1 MVKAYLRYEFSAA
14 FGVITSAANP
24 TYDASGKL
32 LFTSSLESISVWNP
46 KQGTLVK
53 QLSPVV
59 ASTSTAT
66 GAGAAGSGGVAEVT
80 VLCCAPGSSAT
91 TIAAGYSDGTVR
103 LWDYQSGDCTVTFRG
118 HKTAVSCLRYN
129 SGGSLLVS
137 GGRDTDVV
145 VWDVVGETGL
155 YRLRGHKDQVTDV
168 VFLPSQSKLVSCSK
182 DGLVKVWDLDTQH
195 CCQTLGGHKAEV
207 WSLDVNPR
215 GTRLA
220 TGATDNEIRVFAIR
234 ESGAVE
240 AMETEGGTGRGD
252 AAPGADP
259 DHTVLVPMGSVRRGA
274 ASNERVAMLRFSGD
288 GEWLGVQAAGK
299 GLELFRVRDE
309 DEAIRKLK
317 RRRRRR
323 KEKAAKK
330 AAEKGGGK
338 KAAEAAVVKKGTGR
352 DSDGDEQDE
361 HDDDQQDGEGPRGE
375 EDDTLKASDEL
386 EAVQLVSSK
395 GAKIKAFCFA
405 PPGAKLPPGVMCRL
419 ALSLSNNCIEIL
431 NVSSETNSYDTA
443 SRIDLGGHR
452 SDVRALALSSDDMS
466 LLTTSSAALK
476 LWNPRTGSCLATME
490 SGYGLSVLFAPGN
503 KFAVVGTKEGSLEV
517 FDLGAAARVHV
528 EPEAHG
534 GAVWSLTPLPNKA
547 GFFSGAADKA
557 VKLWHWSVVAEP
569 GGAKS
574 LRVSHVRTVSMA
586 DDVLS
591 VRLSPDGKLLAVA
604 LLDATVK
611 VYFADSMKFF
621 LSLYGHKLPVL
632 CMDISSDST
641 LLLTGS
647 SDKNIKVW
655 GLDFGD
661 CHKSL
666 FAHGDAVMSVAWV
679 PGTHYAFSAGK
690 DRLLK
695 YWDLDRFELLLELPG
710 HSGELWCCA
719 VSQFGDFVVT
729 GSHDRSIRRWERS
742 SEPFFVEEERER
754 RLESLFE
761 ADIENTAAD
770 KDAAAGAAAA
780 GDVAGAAAMT
790 TGRRTLEAVSAAD
803 AIIDA
808 LEAAALELERL
819 RTADRERA
827 EAATAGRP
835 PPRPLPPNAL
845 MGSLAPSAYVFKV
858 VSAVRASE
866 LEQAVMMMPFADALR
881 LLGYLPQW
889 LQGGGTAV
897 ELTVRLAVLLV
908 RLHQGQLVATAAAR
922 PVLLALQRRLR
933 VAAQGLKDVMGFNL
947 AAMSYL
953 VRRARE
959 SEGVTEAD
967 AVAPAKRQLIG
978 SRGAAA

>member
-46 KQGTLVK
+46 KQGSLVK

-59 ASTSTAT
+59 ASTSTGT
-66 GAGAAGSGGVAEVT
+66 GASAAGSGGMAEVT
-80 VLCCAPGSSAT
+80 VLCCAPGGSST
-91 TIAAGYSDGTVR
+91 TIAAGYSDGSVR
-103 LWDYQSGDCTVTFRG
+103 LWDYLSGDCTVTFRG
-118 HKTAVSCLRYN
+118 HKTAVSCLRFN
-129 SGGSLLVS
+129 AGGSLLVS
-137 GGRDTDVV
+137 GGRDTDLV

-168 VFLPSQSKLVSCSK
+168 VFLPAQSKLVSSSK

-195 CCQTLGGHKAEV
+195 CCQTLGGYKAEV
-207 WSLDVNPR
+207 WSLDVNPG
-215 GTRLA
+215 GTRLV
-220 TGATDNEIRVFAIR
+220 TGATDDEIRVFAIR
-234 ESGAVE
+234 NSGAAE
-240 AMETEGGTGRGD
+240 AMETEGATGGTD
-252 AAPGADP
+252 Q
-259 DHTVLVPMGSVRRGA
+259 DHTVLVPMGSVRRLA
-274 ASNERVAMLRFSGD
+274 ASHERVAMLRFSSD
-288 GEWLGVQAAGK
+288 GEWLGVQGAGK
-299 GLELFRVRDE
+299 GLALFRVRDE
-309 DEAIRKLK
+309 DEATRKLK
-317 RRRRRR
+317 RRRSRR

-330 AAEKGGGK
+330 AAEKAK
-338 KAAEAAVVKKGTGR
+338 KAAAAAATKKVAEEEG
-352 DSDGDEQDE
+352 
-361 HDDDQQDGEGPRGE
+361 DDDEGQDGERPEG

-386 EAVQLVSSK
+386 EAAQLVTSK
-395 GAKIKAFCFA
+395 VAKIRAFCFA
-405 PPGAKLPPGVMCRL
+405 PPAAKLPPGVACRL
-419 ALSLSNNCIEIL
+419 ALSLSNNCIEVL
-431 NVSSETNSYDTA
+431 NINSETNSYDTA
-443 SRIDLGGHR
+443 SRIDLAGHR

-466 LLTTSSAALK
+466 LLTASSAALK
-476 LWNPRTGSCLATME
+476 MWNPRTGSCLSTME

-528 EPEAHG
+528 EEGAHG

-547 GFFSGAADKA
+547 GFFSGAADKT
-557 VKLWHWSVVAEP
+557 VKLWHWSVVAEE
-569 GGAKS
+569 GKAKS
-574 LRVSHVRTVSMA
+574 LRVRHVKTVSVA

-710 HSGELWCCA
+710 HQGELWCCGI
-719 VSQFGDFVVT
+719 SQFGDFVVT

-761 ADIENTAAD
+761 ADMENTAAD
-770 KDAAAGAAAA
+770 KDTAAGATSDAAA
-780 GDVAGAAAMT
+780 AAAAVAGH
-790 TGRRTLEAVSAAD
+790 RTLEAVSAAD

-827 EAATAGRP
+827 EAAAAGRP

-845 MGSLAPSAYVFKV
+845 MGSLVPSAYVFKV
-858 VSAVRASE
+858 VSSVRASE
-866 LEQAVMMMPFADALR
+866 LEQAIMMMPFADALR
-881 LLGYLPQW
+881 LLGYLSQW

-897 ELTVRLAVLLV
+897 ELSVRLAVLLV
-908 RLHQGQLVATAAAR
+908 RLHQGQLAATAAAR

-933 VAAQGLKDVMGFNL
+933 GAAQGLKDVVGFNL

-953 VRRARE
+953 ARRARE
-959 SEGVTEAD
+959 NEGVTEAD
-967 AVAPAKRQLIG
+967 AVVPAKRQLLG
-978 SRGAAA
+978 TGR

>member
-1 MVKAYLRYEFSAA
+1 DRDHV
-14 FGVITSAANP
+14 V
-24 TYDASGKL
+24 
-32 LFTSSLESISVWNP
+32 LE
-46 KQGTLVK
+46 
-53 QLSPVV
+53 
-59 ASTSTAT
+59 
-66 GAGAAGSGGVAEVT
+66 
-80 VLCCAPGSSAT
+80 
-91 TIAAGYSDGTVR
+91 
-103 LWDYQSGDCTVTFRG
+103 
-118 HKTAVSCLRYN
+118 
-129 SGGSLLVS
+129 
-137 GGRDTDVV
+137 
-145 VWDVVGETGL
+145 
-155 YRLRGHKDQVTDV
+155 
-168 VFLPSQSKLVSCSK
+168 
-182 DGLVKVWDLDTQH
+182 
-195 CCQTLGGHKAEV
+195 
-207 WSLDVNPR
+207 
-215 GTRLA
+215 
-220 TGATDNEIRVFAIR
+220 
-234 ESGAVE
+234 
-240 AMETEGGTGRGD
+240 
-252 AAPGADP
+252 
-259 DHTVLVPMGSVRRGA
+259 PMGSVRRGA
-274 ASNERVAMLRFSGD
+274 ASHERVAMLRFSGD
-288 GEWLGVQAAGK
+288 GEWLGVQGAGK

-309 DEAIRKLK
+309 DEAARKLK

-330 AAEKGGGK
+330 ATEKGGGK
-338 KAAEAAVVKKGTGR
+338 KAAAGAAAKEVAEK
-352 DSDGDEQDE
+352 DSNDGDDE
-361 HDDDQQDGEGPRGE
+361 GQDGEEPGG

-386 EAVQLVSSK
+386 EAIQLVTSM

-405 PPGAKLPPGVMCRL
+405 PSGTKLPPGVACRL
-419 ALSLSNNCIEIL
+419 ALSLSNNCIKVL
-431 NVSSETNSYDTA
+431 NISSETNSYDTA
-443 SRIDLGGHR
+443 SCIDLGGHR

-466 LLTTSSAALK
+466 LLTASSAALK
-476 LWNPRTGSCLATME
+476 MWNPRTGSCLATME
-490 SGYGLSVLFAPGN
+490 SGYGLSILFAPGN
-503 KFAVVGTKEGSLEV
+503 KFAVLGTKEGSLEV
-517 FDLGAAARVHV
+517 FDLGAASRVHV
-528 EPEAHG
+528 EEGAHG

-547 GFFSGAADKA
+547 GFFSGAADKT
-557 VKLWHWSVVAEP
+557 VKLWHWSVVAGE

-574 LRVSHVRTVSMA
+574 LRVSHVKTVSVA

-611 VYFADSMKFF
+611 VYFSDSMKFF

-710 HSGELWCCA
+710 HLGELWCCGI
-719 VSQFGDFVVT
+719 SQFGDFVVT

-742 SEPFFVEEERER
+742 SEPFFIEEERER

-761 ADIENTAAD
+761 ADMENTAAD
-770 KDAAAGAAAA
+770 KDAAAGATSDAAA
-780 GDVAGAAAMT
+780 AAAAAAVA
-790 TGRRTLEAVSAAD
+790 GRRTLEAVSAAD

-827 EAATAGRP
+827 EAAEAGRP

-845 MGSLAPSAYVFKV
+845 LGTLAPSAYVLKI

-866 LEQAVMMMPFADALR
+866 LEQAVMMLPFADALR

-889 LQGGGTAV
+889 LQGPGTAV
-897 ELTVRLAVLLV
+897 ELTVRLAALLV
-908 RLHQGQLVATAAAR
+908 RLHQGQLAATAAAR

-933 VAAQGLKDVMGFNL
+933 GAVQGLKDVVGFNL

-953 VRRARE
+953 ARRARE
-959 SEGVTEAD
+959 NEGVTEAD
-967 AVAPAKRQLIG
+967 AVVPAKRQLLG
-978 SRGAAA
+978 NGLAAA